1 VERLLT
7 LGLCTWVHSRSD
19 YRVILGTAIR
29 EERKRAGLS
38 QEKLAEKAELH
49 PNYMGRVERGEEHVS
64 LAALRRI
71 ARALKVRV
79 AELVKDI

>member
-1 VERLLT
+1 VR
-7 LGLCTWVHSRSD
+7 SRSD

-29 EERKRAGLS
+29 EKRKRAGLS
-38 QEKLAEKAELH
+38 QEKLAGKVDLH

>member
-1 VERLLT
+1 MVR
-7 LGLCTWVHSRSD
+7 SRFD

-29 EERKRAGLS
+29 EHRKRAGFS
-38 QEKLAEKAELH
+38 QEKLAEKAGLH

-71 ARALKVRV
+71 ACALKVRV

>member
-1 VERLLT
+1 MS
-7 LGLCTWVHSRSD
+7 LGLFIGVRSRSD

-38 QEKLAEKAELH
+38 QEKLAEKADLH

-71 ARALKVRV
+71 GRALKVRV

>member
-1 VERLLT
+1 M
-7 LGLCTWVHSRSD
+7 LCITVRSRSD
-19 YRVILGTAIR
+19 YRVILGAAIR
-29 EERKRAGLS
+29 EQRNRAGFS

-49 PNYMGRVERGEEHVS
+49 PNYMGRVERGEEHIS

-71 ARALKVRV
+71 AGALKVRV

>member
-1 VERLLT
+1 MPTPPRQRKLIGEAVRI
-7 LGLCTWVHSRSD
+7 
-19 YRVILGTAIR
+19 Y
-29 EERKRAGLS
+29 RKRAGLT
-38 QEKLAEKAELH
+38 QERLAEKADLH

-71 ARALKVRV
+71 AHALKVHV

>member
-1 VERLLT
+1 VS
-7 LGLCTWVHSRSD
+7 LGLCIGVRSRSD

-29 EERKRAGLS
+29 EQRKRVGLS
-38 QEKLAEKAELH
+38 QEKLAEKADLH

-71 ARALKVRV
+71 ARAVKVRV

>member
-1 VERLLT
+1 MSLRL
-7 LGLCTWVHSRSD
+7 CIVVRSRSD

-29 EERKRAGLS
+29 EQRNRVGFS
-38 QEKLAEKAELH
+38 QEKLAEKANLH
-49 PNYMGRVERGEEHVS
+49 PNYVGRVERGEEHVS

-79 AELVKDI
+79 AELVKEI

>member
-1 VERLLT
+1 M
-7 LGLCTWVHSRSD
+7 LCTRVRSRTD

-29 EERKRAGLS
+29 EQRNRAGFS

-49 PNYMGRVERGEEHVS
+49 PNYMGRVERGEEHIS

-71 ARALKVRV
+71 AGALKVRV